1 MSGPG
6 GYGERFSPSHC
17 FLFHRVGGIL
27 SPCRTVRFMRF
38 KSPTYQQERLMQISS
53 KKVLFA
59 LLAALSACWGCAEA
73 TEWESRD
80 LKVVDPDGDCR
91 CVVRKGEAE
100 ISVPGTAHDLSAETG
115 HVNAPRAAVRN
126 GRRLQRAGQDRLP
139 PVAADS
145 HRRRKEAVPGG
156 LAGRDG
162 RRRQLRAARSRG
174 FPREPTTR
182 STDTPT
188 SSCARISN

>member
-1 MSGPG
+1 
-6 GYGERFSPSHC
+6 
-17 FLFHRVGGIL
+17 
-27 SPCRTVRFMRF
+27 MRF

-115 HVNAPRAAVRN
+115 HVNAPRALCEMEGDFSVRVKTDCHLSPQTRTAPE
-126 GRRLQRAGQDRLP
+126 G
-139 PVAADS
+139 
-145 HRRRKEAVPGG
+145 
-156 LAGRDG
+156 
-162 RRRQLRAARSRG
+162 SRTRG
-174 FPREPTTR
+174 PRW
-182 STDTPT
+182 S
-188 SSCARISN
+188 